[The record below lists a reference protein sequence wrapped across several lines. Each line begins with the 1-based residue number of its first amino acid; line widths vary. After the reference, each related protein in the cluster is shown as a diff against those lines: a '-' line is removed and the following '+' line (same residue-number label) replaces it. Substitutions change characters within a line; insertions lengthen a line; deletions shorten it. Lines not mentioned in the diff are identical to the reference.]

1 MATTPLRPG
10 DPERIG
16 PYRLTGRLGQGG
28 QGVVFLGVR
37 QEAGEDAERV
47 AVKVLHAVHA
57 ADPAARRRFLREIET
72 ARQVAEFCTARVL
85 DVGETGDT
93 LYVVSEYIEGPSLQ
107 KSVRAEGPRRGTALH
122 RIAVGTATALAAI
135 HQAGVVHRDFKP
147 GNVLLGPDGPRVIDF
162 GISRALDAST
172 TMSSGAIGTPAY
184 MSPEQVRGERVGPAG
199 DVFAWAGTMVFAAT
213 GRPPFGGDGIPAVL
227 HRVLSGEPDLSG
239 VPENLRPILT
249 ACFAKDPSARP
260 TASELLMRL
269 IARPSSDRAA
279 GVSADPPERED
290 ASPPARPGTLLPP
303 GGPSAAV
310 PPPPEAGP
318 AGSGPGATPPKRGR
332 ARRRGV
338 IVAFSAVTAAL
349 VALTVLAPSW
359 LSERDTPR
367 ADTTATSA
375 ATGPTADASS
385 GDPTSV
391 DGGGSSAAPSPTPAA
406 STVSPTP
413 VASTGPPP
421 STGDIGADTGKA
433 WGRPLSGHTDDV
445 YAVAAAEVDG
455 RRVIVSGAGDRTVR
469 LWDLE
474 SRRPLAR
481 LTGHTDW
488 VRDVAVARVEGKT
501 VAVSVGHDR
510 TLRMWDLA
518 EREALGEPVR
528 FSQKLYSV
536 AVAALD
542 DRTVAIVGG
551 AGRLWLYDLAAGER
565 IGRPIAAHS
574 AVIFDIAVAET
585 AQGTRVF
592 TASGDGTVRMW
603 DPGAGPDQEGVLV
616 SRSPSHINAVTTA
629 ELDGRLVVVS
639 GGGDQVIT
647 VGDPVT
653 GEEVRA
659 LIGGHGAWIYCL
671 AAVRVG
677 EGIALVSGGNSATA
691 RVNDLATGELV
702 GRPFT
707 DHEHNVND
715 VVIVEHDGRL
725 AAVTA
730 GGDDNLRVWRIT

>member
-1 MATTPLRPG
+1 
-10 DPERIG
+10 
-16 PYRLTGRLGQGG
+16 
-28 QGVVFLGVR
+28 
-37 QEAGEDAERV
+37 
-47 AVKVLHAVHA
+47 
-57 ADPAARRRFLREIET
+57 
-72 ARQVAEFCTARVL
+72 
-85 DVGETGDT
+85 
-93 LYVVSEYIEGPSLQ
+93 
-107 KSVRAEGPRRGTALH
+107 
-122 RIAVGTATALAAI
+122 
-135 HQAGVVHRDFKP
+135 
-147 GNVLLGPDGPRVIDF
+147 
-162 GISRALDAST
+162 
-172 TMSSGAIGTPAY
+172 
-184 MSPEQVRGERVGPAG
+184 
-199 DVFAWAGTMVFAAT
+199 
-213 GRPPFGGDGIPAVL
+213 
-227 HRVLSGEPDLSG
+227 
-239 VPENLRPILT
+239 
-249 ACFAKDPSARP
+249 
-260 TASELLMRL
+260 
-269 IARPSSDRAA
+269 
-279 GVSADPPERED
+279 
-290 ASPPARPGTLLPP
+290 
-303 GGPSAAV
+303 
-310 PPPPEAGP
+310 
-318 AGSGPGATPPKRGR
+318 
-332 ARRRGV
+332 
-338 IVAFSAVTAAL
+338 
-349 VALTVLAPSW
+349 
-359 LSERDTPR
+359 
-367 ADTTATSA
+367 
-375 ATGPTADASS
+375 
-385 GDPTSV
+385 
-391 DGGGSSAAPSPTPAA
+391 
-406 STVSPTP
+406 
-413 VASTGPPP
+413 
-421 STGDIGADTGKA
+421 
-433 WGRPLSGHTDDV
+433 
-445 YAVAAAEVDG
+445 AEVDG

-671 AAVRVG
+671 A
-677 EGIALVSGGNSATA
+677 
-691 RVNDLATGELV
+691 
-702 GRPFT
+702 
-707 DHEHNVND
+707 
-715 VVIVEHDGRL
+715 
-725 AAVTA
+725 
-730 GGDDNLRVWRIT
+730 